1 MTVKL
6 VVDMNQS
13 PDWVPLLKSN
23 GWSAVHWSTVGD
35 PRASDAAIMEWAV
48 S

>member
-13 PDWVPLLKSN
+13 PDWVPLLQAKPSQTDKL
-23 GWSAVHWSTVGD
+23 HK
-35 PRASDAAIMEWAV
+35 
-48 S
+48 